1 MLQGGTGR
9 YLDET
14 SVSSFLIRRA
24 ADVELFE
31 GFQHNWV
38 FLIHALS
45 FYTLFPVCMPFPAP
59 PCLHEHLLTL
69 LSSPG
74 ALETSGV
81 F

>member
-9 YLDET
+9 HHDEIP
-14 SVSSFLIRRA
+14 VSSFLIRRV

-38 FLIHALS
+38 SHSCLALLYAVPS
-45 FYTLFPVCMPFPAP
+45 VCMPFPTP
-59 PCLHEHLLTL
+59 PCLDEHLLTL

-74 ALETSGV
+74 AL
-81 F
+81 